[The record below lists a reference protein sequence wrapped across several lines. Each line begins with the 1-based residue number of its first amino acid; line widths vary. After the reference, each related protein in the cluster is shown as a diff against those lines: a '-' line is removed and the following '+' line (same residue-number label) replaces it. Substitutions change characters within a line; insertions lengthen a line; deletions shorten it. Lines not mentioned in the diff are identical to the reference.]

1 MNSKPTVAGHRA
13 RRVITGGVAVAIA
26 VTLAGCGGSGS
37 KSPPTS
43 TAATAT
49 GTATPSAGGQG
60 TAITVDEADFKI
72 NLSTM
77 TFTPGTY
84 TFVVK
89 NTGHASH
96 ALEIDCP
103 GVEDRKSDTV
113 SPGGSTR
120 LTVTLQKGS
129 YELYCPVDGHKGMG
143 MDTHITV
150 S

>member
-1 MNSKPTVAGHRA
+1 MNSQPTVARRRA
-13 RRVITGGVAVAIA
+13 RRVITAGVAVAIA
-26 VTLAGCGGSGS
+26 VTLAGCRGSSS
-37 KSPPTS
+37 KSPP

-49 GTATPSAGGQG
+49 GTATPSAAGQG
-60 TAITVDEADFKI
+60 TAVTVDEADFKI

-77 TFTPGTY
+77 TFAPGTY

-89 NTGHASH
+89 NTGHATH
-96 ALEIDCP
+96 ALEIDGP